1 MNDEK
6 SKTAIVWHHIDQD
19 LNQAMNEWQALETKL
34 QGQKSADEIKLME
47 IKKLIQQIQDQ
58 MKDL

>member
-6 SKTAIVWHHIDQD
+6 SKTAIVWRHIDRD
-19 LNQAMNEWQALETKL
+19 LNQAMTEWQALETKL
-34 QGQKSADEIKLME
+34 QGQKSADEIKLLE